1 MSASRPVTDHAR
13 DARRLF
19 LGGASAEAYSQLV
32 TIGAQLLVLPLM
44 LLLWGAERYGQW
56 LVLYAL
62 PSFLSL
68 ADLGVANV
76 LANHATMRLA
86 ARDTRGAE
94 VANQTSWLMT
104 MMVTGVLA
112 VPMALFAL
120 LGPVE
125 QLVHGLENPAEA
137 RLALLLLLAGGLL
150 VLLQGP
156 MSGAMRAVGW
166 YGRAVFANA
175 NVRLAELAMLVATAS
190 VGGGF
195 AMAAALMLGTRVVL
209 IGGFG
214 VWFYARQ
221 PQFAPDVRRAD
232 RALLVTMV
240 RPSLAYFSYSVS
252 TLLNIQGVTVVV
264 GAVLGPQAVV
274 AVNAVRTLARM
285 GRMSASVA
293 NLALEPVFARLAGA
307 GETRLGGRV
316 QSLSLRAM
324 GAVTFVY
331 VAGTLVFGDG
341 FLVWWT
347 HGNVVGQWPLLALM
361 VAATAC
367 EMIWFTI
374 QVPFVATNRHTPF
387 ALAYL
392 ALSLVGL
399 CALLLWI
406 AGAGGALVVG
416 WTALGVQAA
425 MLAVAIAMGRSDG
438 AMRP

>member
-1 MSASRPVTDHAR
+1 MSASRAVTDHAR
-13 DARRLF
+13 DARRQF
-19 LGGASAEAYSQLV
+19 VGGASAEAYSQLV

-44 LLLWGAERYGQW
+44 LLLWGPERYGQW
-56 LVLYAL
+56 LVLYAM

-86 ARDTRGAE
+86 AGDARGAE
-94 VANQTSWLMT
+94 IANQTSWLMT
-104 MMVTGVLA
+104 LIVTGLLA

-125 QLVHGLENPAEA
+125 QLVHGLEDPAEA
-137 RLALLLLLAGGLL
+137 RLALLLLLAGGLA

-175 NVRLAELAMLVATAS
+175 NVRLLEFAVLVATAWM
-190 VGGGF
+190 GGGF
-195 AMAAALMLGTRVVL
+195 AMASALMLGVRVGL

-214 VWFYARQ
+214 LWFYARR

-232 RALLVTMV
+232 RKLLIAMV

-252 TLLNIQGVTVVV
+252 TMLNIQGVTVVV
-264 GAVLGPQAVV
+264 GALLGPQAVV

-307 GETRLGGRV
+307 GETGLGGRV
-316 QSLSLRAM
+316 QTLSLRAM
-324 GAVTFVY
+324 GAVTLVY
-331 VAGTLVFGDG
+331 MTGTLLLGDG
-341 FLVWWT
+341 FLGWWT
-347 HGNVVGQWPLLALM
+347 HGTVVGQWPLLALM

-387 ALAYL
+387 ALSYL
-392 ALSLVGL
+392 VLSLAGL
-399 CALLLWI
+399 AALLATL
-406 AGAGGALVVG
+406 GVGGALVVG
-416 WTALGVQAA
+416 WTSLGVQAA
-425 MLAVAIAMGRSDG
+425 MLVVAVAMGRRAG
-438 AMRP
+438 VRQR